1 MITWTKRLLL
11 TLTFLALIAT
21 NILTLAHSAFN
32 AALSGLMSTEAGRP
46 DWCHTLCRSTVSTLT
61 YYTVQSSRT
70 PLKNLLAWAPACCS
84 SGMNEQDLQGHRCEH
99 VFREI
104 GGMFAKFSGSAT
116 ILQREIYSQQPV
128 YLPLYFN

>member
-1 MITWTKRLLL
+1 MSQIFSQGVTQRRLSEEYQLGETLL
-11 TLTFLALIAT
+11 FHRFYPALRK
-21 NILTLAHSAFN
+21 
-32 AALSGLMSTEAGRP
+32 G
-46 DWCHTLCRSTVSTLT
+46 
-61 YYTVQSSRT
+61 VQIR
-70 PLKNLLAWAPACCS
+70 AACCS

-128 YLPLYFN
+128 YLPYTSTENF